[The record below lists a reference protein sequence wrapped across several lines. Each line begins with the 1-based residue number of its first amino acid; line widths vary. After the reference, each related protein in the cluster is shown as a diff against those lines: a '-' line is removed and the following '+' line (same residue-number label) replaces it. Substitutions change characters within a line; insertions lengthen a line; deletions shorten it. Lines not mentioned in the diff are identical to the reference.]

1 MSFRSL
7 TIATPKLKNLTRLE
21 KLIPHRNGFLNA
33 KMKRL
38 MLDDV
43 KTANFEAKIRKI
55 FPLNILTKSSPRK
68 LRFLRSAMRS

>member
-7 TIATPKLKNLTRLE
+7 TIATPKLKNLTRLK

-43 KTANFEAKIRKI
+43 KTANFEAKIRGAVAK
-55 FPLNILTKSSPRK
+55 
-68 LRFLRSAMRS
+68 

>member
-55 FPLNILTKSSPRK
+55 FPLNILTKSSPMGASHHRT
-68 LRFLRSAMRS
+68 LLF

>member
-55 FPLNILTKSSPRK
+55 FPLNILTKSSPRAP
-68 LRFLRSAMRS
+68 RFWRSATPF